1 MFLRPNVSTSGRLVF
16 LALMVMS
23 WHSLSSSA
31 FDIKR
36 RALLAAPMTC
46 SIPSLAAAM
55 EPSGL
60 ASRLKERDPAALK
73 NRLFNIPP
81 SQQVFPIWMRGSWNI
96 EMSFSGFLF
105 PSKTISKETLF
116 KDFGIAGFQKCSI
129 AQIADVGKENVTL
142 QKVID
147 RETGLEDRNFN
158 LRQTIDAH
166 LGYPAVQEVVYD
178 GKKNPNRIGINF
190 VDYRTTNAERIEL
203 FCNARESEEYTMDG
217 ASYFVHSEYIRQVT
231 FGTGSTVGVPRQVST
246 NYGHFW
252 TWKKEMSGED
262 GRIRGNLLTAAYL
275 DPQDPLY
282 FQEPALPV
290 VIYSHS
296 LTGKLIV

>member
-1 MFLRPNVSTSGRLVF
+1 MMFRQNGPLRARVVFLTLVVASWYSVST
-16 LALMVMS
+16 
-23 WHSLSSSA
+23 A
-31 FDIKR
+31 FDMHR
-36 RALLAAPMTC
+36 RTLLAAPLTTV
-46 SIPSLAAAM
+46 IPSIATAM
-55 EPSGL
+55 EPAGL

-81 SQQVFPIWMRGSWNI
+81 SQQVFTVWMRGSWNI

-105 PSKTISKETLF
+105 PSKTIPKDTLLR
-116 KDFGIAGFQKCSI
+116 DFGVAGFQKCSI
-129 AQIADVGKENVTL
+129 AQIADVGKENVIL
-142 QKVID
+142 QKAID
-147 RETGLEDRNFN
+147 RETGWEDRNFN

-166 LGYPAVQEVVYD
+166 LGYSAVQDVVYD

-217 ASYFVHSEYIRQVT
+217 TSYFVHSEYIRQVT

-252 TWKKEMSGED
+252 TWKKEMSED

-290 VIYSHS
+290 VIYSHT
-296 LTGKLIV
+296 LTGKLVV